1 MASDLRAFVVG
12 LLVFVGGVFAF
23 FETATLG
30 SATATPSVVS
40 YIIAYSTPMLSGG
53 VCALLAGR
61 RRFGVLL
68 CLGVAGAAAFTMVD
82 RLWSMSGFTLALGGV
97 SETEWLFG
105 ITLLTVPLLVI
116 IGGWIG
122 VHLRDRFTSGA
133 AG

>member
-1 MASDLRAFVVG
+1 MASDLRAFIVG

-23 FETATLG
+23 FETSILG

-40 YIIAYSTPMLSGG
+40 YIIAYSTPMLSGA

-68 CLGVAGAAAFTMVD
+68 CLGVAGAAAFTIVG

-97 SETEWLFG
+97 SETEWVFG
-105 ITLLTVPLLVI
+105 ISLLTVPLLVM
-116 IGGWIG
+116 IGGWFG
-122 VHLRDRFTSGA
+122 VHLRHRFTSRA
-133 AG
+133 AS